1 MPRRTSREHSPAAW
15 PLFAAM
21 SVDALGTGLY
31 VPLSLLYFLHTTDIG
46 LPLIGTLVSV
56 ATALTLPVPLLA
68 GRAADRFGARPVV
81 ITGQLVQAAGFFL
94 YLQVSGPVSLMIAV
108 LVEGIG
114 ARVYWSSVFT
124 LIAELADAD
133 TTGRAKE
140 WWFARASMI
149 RAAGMGAGGMAAG
162 AALAWESTRAYHLLI
177 LVNGVSFTVAA
188 LLVRSL
194 VRVGPAVRT
203 HPPRTATE
211 TEAAAEAGART
222 EPLGAGHRALLRDRP
237 YLQLILANTAF
248 AVCSTFL
255 TIALPV
261 YVTKGL
267 GVDDWVVGPLL
278 AVNTVLLATTPA
290 LVSRFVRR
298 HMTRV
303 RTMALSGLCWTLW
316 CVGSAVALLLPHA
329 ALPAFLLLVLLC
341 YTAGELIH
349 EPASN
354 SLAASAAPPSARG
367 FYLAAFQYSFTVGTI
382 VSPVL
387 FTVLFSRRA
396 ELPWIVVG
404 GIALLG
410 TALMLPLERRLPY
423 AAVTGEEYVP
433 AGEVKVTAQEAD

>member
-1 MPRRTSREHSPAAW
+1 
-15 PLFAAM
+15 M

-31 VPLSLLYFLHTTDIG
+31 VPLSLLYFLHATDVG

-56 ATALTLPVPLLA
+56 ATALSLPVPLLA

-81 ITGQLVQAAGFFL
+81 ITGQLVQAVGFFL
-94 YLQVSGPVSLMIAV
+94 YLQVSGPVSLMVAV

-114 ARVYWSSVFT
+114 ARIYWSSVFT

-149 RAAGMGAGGMAAG
+149 RAAGMGAGGMTAG
-162 AALAWESTRAYHLLI
+162 VALAWESTRAYHLLI

-194 VRVGPAVRT
+194 VRVNPAVRT

-211 TEAAAEAGART
+211 TETEAAAEAGART
-222 EPLGAGHRALLRDRP
+222 EPPGAGHRALLRDRP

-255 TIALPV
+255 TTALPV

-267 GVDDWVVGPLL
+267 GVAGWVVGPLL

-303 RTMALSGLCWTLW
+303 RTMALSGLCWTVW
-316 CVGSAVALLLPHA
+316 CAGSAVALLVPHA
-329 ALPAFLLLVLLC
+329 ALPVFLLLVLLC

-354 SLAASAAPPSARG
+354 SLAAGAAPPPVRG
-367 FYLAAFQYSFTVGTI
+367 IYLAAFQYSFTVGTI

-387 FTVLFSRRA
+387 FTVLFSQRA
-396 ELPWIVVG
+396 ALPWIVVG
-404 GIALLG
+404 GVALLG
-410 TALMLPLERRLPY
+410 TALTLPLERRLPY

-433 AGEVKVTAQEAD
+433 AGEVKVAAKEAD